1 MRSSEFRINAI
12 ALIGIALLIILVQI
26 LVNMA
31 NWVDHQQLQQQC
43 LTQLA
48 LHDYVVSG
56 SPVAINNYKGSDYSW
71 LVGIDDGRS
80 RGATLYYDRNGACVF
95 QGAR

>member
-1 MRSSEFRINAI
+1 MRREEFWDNVI
-12 ALIGIALLIILVQI
+12 LIGIVIAFILVGI
-26 LVNMA
+26 WA
-31 NWVDHQQLQQQC
+31 FTSGWVDHQQLQQQC

-80 RGATLYYDRNGACVF
+80 RGATLYYDRSGACVF